1 MTHAILMCLLATVCG
16 TAGGA
21 FTGIKI
27 GGDAMGNEMAAL
39 MGGFF
44 GLSAVLPA
52 AVVLAVVQALR

>member
-1 MTHAILMCLLATVCG
+1 MTQAVLMCLLAAVCG

-21 FTGIKI
+21 ATGIKI
-27 GGDAMGNEMAAL
+27 GGQAMGNEMAAL

-52 AVVLAVVQALR
+52 AIVAVALQALR